1 MIGQGNIQKII
12 SMAIEEDTFPSFLI
26 LTGVKGSGKKTLI
39 KEYIY
44 PKLAESGF
52 GRYWLPDTK
61 IESIREMIRMANKI
75 SNTVFILPDADGMSV
90 PAKNAML
97 KVVEE
102 LPNNNIFI
110 MTLED
115 INNTLP
121 TIKSRA
127 SVYTMD
133 SYTREE
139 LKEYCI
145 GKFLIDSGELDLCL
159 DIAKVP
165 RDIDL
170 LVMMQITTFY
180 KYVQLVI
187 DNISKVSGSNSF
199 KIADKVAIKEDEEG
213 YDLCLFWKAFIRE
226 CNDRAV
232 LNFEKD
238 EIPKGLSY
246 LFWSRETSRVLVR
259 SRIKGIN
266 RQMLFDTWILNVRE
280 VSNEFANNSQ

>member
-1 MIGQGNIQKII
+1 MIGQENIQKVI
-12 SMAIEEDTFPSFLI
+12 STAIEENTFPSFLI
-26 LTGVKGSGKKTLI
+26 LTGTKGSGKKTLI
-39 KEYIY
+39 NEYIY
-44 PKLAESGF
+44 PKLAEGGF
-52 GRYWLPDTK
+52 GRYCLPDIK
-61 IESIREMIRMANKI
+61 IESIREMIRMANKM
-75 SNTVFILPDADGMSV
+75 SNTVFILTDADGMSV

-127 SVYTMD
+127 SIYAMD
-133 SYTREE
+133 SYTRQE
-139 LKEYCI
+139 LKEYCM
-145 GKFLIDSGELDLCL
+145 GKSIINLDELDICL
-159 DIAKVP
+159 DIAEVP

-170 LVMMQITTFY
+170 LEKMEATTFY
-180 KYVQLVI
+180 EYVQLVI

-199 KIADKVAIKEDEEG
+199 KIAGKVAIKEDDEG
-213 YDLCLFWKAFIRE
+213 YDLRLFWKAFIRE
-226 CNDRAV
+226 CTGRAV
-232 LNFEKD
+232 SYFED
-238 EIPKGLSY
+238 NANSTGLQY
-246 LFWSRETSRVLVR
+246 LFWSRETSRVLIK

-280 VSNEFANNSQ
+280 VANEFAGNS